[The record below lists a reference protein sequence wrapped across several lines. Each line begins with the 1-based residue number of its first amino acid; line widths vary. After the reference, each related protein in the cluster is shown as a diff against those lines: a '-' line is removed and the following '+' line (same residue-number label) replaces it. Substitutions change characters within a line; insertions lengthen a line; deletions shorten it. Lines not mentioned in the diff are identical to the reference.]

1 MSGTAQK
8 TSASLCSR
16 SFSKAITQ
24 GLLAAG
30 VTLLLFV
37 FIVGFKAD
45 LNMNSQLELTPQL
58 GLLANYVLIVGIG
71 RFTHVYCGGGKRGL
85 VLALIPASILFV
97 TYRAWLYYLDAHSH
111 DRYDFLV
118 QLRQIGLT
126 AALLAAVF
134 AALLFFIKIDKTAL
148 RHSMASFSTH
158 SQRYGAKLVCVFLL
172 IYPLIV
178 IAGVDNLRETQKWID
193 SYAIQILIYIMLAW
207 GLNIVVGFAGLL
219 DLGYVAFYA
228 VGSYTVA
235 LLGNHFGFSFWLC
248 LPIAGILAAF
258 WGILLGI
265 PVLRLRGDYLAIVTL
280 AFGEIIRIV
289 LQNWTAVTGGA
300 NGLGVERATLFGL
313 SFDRSAGEAGFAAF
327 FNLPFNAAYYKIFLY
342 YVIAAMV
349 IVMAVI
355 LLRLRKLPINRAWEA
370 LREDE
375 IACRSLGLNT
385 VAVKLSAFASGAL
398 FGGFAGAFFAVR
410 QARADYSSFVFI
422 ESVTILAIVVLGG
435 MGSLA
440 GTAIAAIVIIG
451 GTELLREIPSLQMIF
466 GPDFAPLEYRMLWFG
481 IGMVLVMIW
490 RPRGLIT
497 SRTPSAFL
505 KSNKAIAGHFTKE
518 GRG

>member
-1 MSGTAQK
+1 MEMTKNNRFLNAFK
-8 TSASLCSR
+8 
-16 SFSKAITQ
+16 Q
-24 GLLAAG
+24 GLISAG
-30 VTLLLFV
+30 ITLLLFI
-37 FIVGFKAD
+37 FIVGFRAD

-58 GLLANYVLIVGIG
+58 GLLANYVLIAGIG
-71 RFTHVYCGGGKRGL
+71 RFVHVYGGGGARGL
-85 VLALIPASILFV
+85 VLALIPTSILFIS
-97 TYRAWLYYLDAHSH
+97 YRAGLYYLDAHRRGVE
-111 DRYDFLV
+111 DWGE
-118 QLRQIGLT
+118 QLRQLGLASLILGISFIAMMFVT
-126 AALLAAVF
+126 TTTKPRLYVRMQMARLTPYFQQYGLRLVFALL
-134 AALLFFIKIDKTAL
+134 LL
-148 RHSMASFSTH
+148 
-158 SQRYGAKLVCVFLL
+158 
-172 IYPLIV
+172 YPLLV

-289 LQNWTAVTGGA
+289 LQNWTPVTGGA
-300 NGLGVERATLFGL
+300 NGLGVERATFFGL
-313 SFDRSAGEAGFAAF
+313 SFDRSAGADGFAGFFGLA
-327 FNLPFNAAYYKIFLY
+327 FNAAYYKIFLY

-349 IVMAVI
+349 ILMALCLI
-355 LLRLRKLPINRAWEA
+355 RLRKLPINRAWEA

-481 IGMVLVMIW
+481 LAMVLVMIW
-490 RPRGLIT
+490 RPRGLVS
-497 SRTPSAFL
+497 SRTPSSFL
-505 KSNKAIAGHFTKE
+505 KSSKAIAGHFTKE

>member
-1 MSGTAQK
+1 MMRTPRTVKGN
-8 TSASLCSR
+8 
-16 SFSKAITQ
+16 SFTYALIQ
-24 GLLAAG
+24 GLVGAG
-30 VTLLLFV
+30 ITLLLFV
-37 FIVGFKAD
+37 FIVGFRAD
-45 LNMNSQLELTPQL
+45 LNMNSQLELMPQL
-58 GLLANYVLIVGIG
+58 GLLVNYVLIVGMG
-71 RFTHVYCGGGKRGL
+71 RFVYVYCGGGGRGL
-85 VLALIPASILFV
+85 VLALVPTSILFIS
-97 TYRAWLYYLDAHSH
+97 YRAWLYYLEASA
-111 DRYDFLV
+111 RGVYDLLE
-118 QLRQIGLT
+118 QLRQLGLT
-126 AALLAAVF
+126 FVALAV
-134 AALLFFIKIDKTAL
+134 LFTIVLFLINSAKATPGWRQKFDGFKPSL
-148 RHSMASFSTH
+148 QH
-158 SQRYGAKLVCVFLL
+158 YGPKLVCLL
-172 IYPLIV
+172 LLLYPLFV
-178 IAGVDNLRETQKWID
+178 IASVDNLRETQKWID

-289 LQNWTAVTGGA
+289 LQNWTPVTGGA
-300 NGLGVERATLFGL
+300 SGLGVERATLFGL
-313 SFDRSAGEAGFAAF
+313 SFDRSAEEHGFAAF
-327 FNLPFNAAYYKIFLY
+327 FGLNFNAAHYKIFLY
-342 YVIAAMV
+342 YVIVVMV
-349 IVMAVI
+349 LVMAAI
-355 LLRLRKLPINRAWEA
+355 LLRLRRLPINRAWEA

-385 VAVKLSAFASGAL
+385 VAVKLSAFATGAL

-410 QARADYSSFVFI
+410 QARADYTSFVFI

-481 IGMVLVMIW
+481 LGMVLVMIW
-490 RPRGLIT
+490 RPRGLVT
-497 SRTPSAFL
+497 GRRPSVFL
-505 KSNKAIAGHFTKE
+505 KNNKAIAGHFTKE

>member
-1 MSGTAQK
+1 MMMSSK
-8 TSASLCSR
+8 TVKPRAFVAAL
-16 SFSKAITQ
+16 IQ
-24 GLLAAG
+24 GLLGAG
-30 VTLLLFV
+30 VTLLLLI
-37 FIVGFKAD
+37 FIVGFRAD

-71 RFTHVYCGGGKRGL
+71 RFVHVYFGGGGRAL
-85 VLALIPASILFV
+85 VLALIPASILFIA
-97 TYRAWLYYLDAHSH
+97 YRAWAYYGEASLRGS
-111 DRYDFLV
+111 YDLTA
-118 QLRQIGLT
+118 QLRQLGLT
-126 AALLAAVF
+126 AAILAILF
-134 AALLFFIKIDKTAL
+134 ISLLFFMKSNKARLQNAMTDFAPRL
-148 RHSMASFSTH
+148 HH
-158 SQRYGAKLVCVFLL
+158 YGPKLVCVFLL
-172 IYPLIV
+172 LYPLLV

-289 LQNWTAVTGGA
+289 LQNWTPVTGGA
-300 NGLGVERATLFGL
+300 TGLGVERATLFGL
-313 SFDRSAGEAGFAAF
+313 SFDRNAGEQGFAAF
-327 FNLPFNAAYYKIFLY
+327 FGLNFNAAHYKIFLY
-342 YVIAAMV
+342 YVIAVMV
-349 IVMAVI
+349 IMMAVI
-355 LLRLRKLPINRAWEA
+355 LIRLRKLPINRAWEA

-451 GTELLREIPSLQMIF
+451 GTELLREIPSLQMIL

-481 IGMVLVMIW
+481 LGMVLVMIW

-505 KSNKAIAGHFTKE
+505 KKTQVIAGHFTKE

>member
-1 MSGTAQK
+1 M
-8 TSASLCSR
+8 TSNAPRQAS
-16 SFSKAITQ
+16 SFLQALTQ

-30 VTLLLFV
+30 VTLLLFI

-58 GLLANYVLIVGIG
+58 GLLANYVLIVGIS
-71 RFTHVYCGGGKRGL
+71 RFVYIYGGGGGRGL
-85 VLALIPASILFV
+85 VLALIPASLLFV
-97 TYRAWLYYLDAHSH
+97 GYRAWAYYLDASL
-111 DRYDFLV
+111 RGAYDPAM
-118 QLRQIGLT
+118 QGRQVGLT
-126 AALLAAVF
+126 FLFLTALF
-134 AALLFFIKIDKTAL
+134 AALLFSMKADRL
-148 RHSMASFSTH
+148 RLRASIMNFAPH
-158 SQRYGAKLVCVFLL
+158 LQHYGFRLVGIFLL
-172 IYPLIV
+172 LYPLIV

-289 LQNWTAVTGGA
+289 LQNWTPVTGGA
-300 NGLGVERATLFGL
+300 NGLGVERASFFGL
-313 SFDRSAGEAGFAAF
+313 SFDRSAGENGFAHF

-342 YVIAAMV
+342 YVIAIMV
-349 IVMAVI
+349 IIMAVI

-385 VAVKLSAFASGAL
+385 VAVKLSAFATGAL

-435 MGSLA
+435 MGSLT

-451 GTELLREIPSLQMIF
+451 GTELLREIPSMQMIF

-490 RPRGLIT
+490 RPRGLVT
-497 SRTPSAFL
+497 SRIPSAFL
-505 KSNKAIAGHFTKE
+505 KSNKAVAGHFTKE